1 MKPRPTSGGSLLGV
15 SADRLLLMIAKAED
29 EGRHLRDFFTTSEA
43 DGGVPDEALSFAV
56 EGLEERGL
64 VSGGLTL
71 LWPELT
77 ARGRRRV
84 AQIRAGTARKRRRR

>member
-43 DGGVPDEALSFAV
+43 DGGVPD
-56 EGLEERGL
+56 
-64 VSGGLTL
+64 GG
-71 LWPELT
+71 PPP
-77 ARGRRRV
+77 ADRGRHP
-84 AQIRAGTARKRRRR
+84 

>member
-1 MKPRPTSGGSLLGV
+1 MQV

-64 VSGGLTL
+64 VSGRLTL

-77 ARGRRRV
+77 VLGAADGSSNSGPGP
-84 AQIRAGTARKRRRR
+84 RANAGAGKRF